1 MSSPERIIFALRG
14 SRWPIAWELMQ
25 SGPLTVEKLAAN
37 LGFEQ
42 SMTSHNLSVMKKI
55 GIVTSKRVGKHI
67 YYRLTN
73 SKAFIYMKS
82 YLQEM
87 VVEK

>member
-1 MSSPERIIFALRG
+1 MASPEKIIFALRG
-14 SRWPIAWELMQ
+14 SRWLITWELMQ
-25 SGPLTVEKLAAN
+25 SGPMTVEKLAET

-42 SMTSHNLSVMKKI
+42 SRVSHNLRIMRQI
-55 GIVTSKRVGKHI
+55 GIVTTKRVGKHI

-82 YLQEM
+82 YLTEM